1 MITLIIIICFVLF
14 IIAILGSFLPVLP
27 GPQISFVAFLLFH
40 FFGIYNFS
48 VLELSIWGILAL
60 LIIVLDFYLPI
71 WTTKKFGGTKYGQ
84 WGATIGV
91 IAGIFL
97 GGIGIVI
104 GPFIGAFVGELLGGM
119 DHKGSLKSAFG
130 AFVGFL
136 LGTGGKLIY
145 TITAFIFGLKII
157 FQFYFRT

>member
-1 MITLIIIICFVLF
+1 MITIIIIICFILF
-14 IIAILGSFLPVLP
+14 IIGILGSFLPVLP
-27 GPQISFVAFLLFH
+27 GPPISFVALLLIH
-40 FFGIYNFS
+40 FFSIYKFS
-48 VLELSIWGILAL
+48 VIELTIWGFVAG

-91 IAGIFL
+91 IVGIFF

-104 GPFIGAFVGELLGGM
+104 GPFIGAFVGELIGGM
-119 DHKGSLKSAFG
+119 DHKGSLKSAVG

-145 TITAFIFGLKII
+145 TLVAFIYGLKII
-157 FQFYFRT
+157 FQFYFRN

>member
-1 MITLIIIICFVLF
+1 MITLIIIVCLILF
-14 IIAILGSFLPVLP
+14 IIGVLGSFLPVLP
-27 GPQISFVAFLLFH
+27 GPPISFVAFLLFH

-48 VLELSIWGILAL
+48 VLELIIWGILAL

-136 LGTGGKLIY
+136 VGTGGKLIY

-157 FQFYFRT
+157 FQFYFGN

>member
-27 GPQISFVAFLLFH
+27 GPPISFVAFLLFH

-130 AFVGFL
+130 AFLGFL